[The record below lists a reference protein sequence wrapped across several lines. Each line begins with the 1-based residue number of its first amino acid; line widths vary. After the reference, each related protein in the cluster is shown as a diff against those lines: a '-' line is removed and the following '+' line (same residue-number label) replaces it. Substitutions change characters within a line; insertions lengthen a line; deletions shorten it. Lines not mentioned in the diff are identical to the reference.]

1 MTVMKKAF
9 YMALAAAMICFSA
22 CDIADIGGPGL
33 SGRPVEV
40 SQTRLADPS
49 QFVAPQL
56 GAVGDII
63 VDNTNNK
70 ESVNFTWTPAS
81 FGAPVAILYNL
92 YFTLDGKQALAG
104 SSKSTSLTLT
114 KDDINGIVVNSLGV
128 KANETGAVSAFLEA
142 SVADT
147 DVPSVRSS
155 NNVAFN
161 VKTFKAKLNVLYLCG
176 QFQNGWKV
184 EQAPEFWETAGGS
197 KTYKILIDYLA
208 GGTITPGEDQGFKV
222 LTQRA
227 WAGDYWGYE
236 SGDGKG
242 LTPGWTCPENNDHNF
257 QFGAGAEEIYLV
269 TVNLKDKKIAAE
281 GFSAISLIGNFSE
294 SGWNTDVDF
303 VYDCVANVWTAGPAT
318 FSGGNNGF
326 LIRYNHSWDKKL
338 GTATK
343 ASDDVAGGFELE
355 DGGTDMNV
363 PGDGTYM
370 MKLYANRT
378 PFVLV
383 MEKQ

>member
-1 MTVMKKAF
+1 MKKLA
-9 YMALAAAMICFSA
+9 YIAMAVATLAFSA
-22 CDIADIGGPGL
+22 CDIYEFGGITPSSSTSSSNKTQL
-33 SGRPVEV
+33 AKESDFIAPVMV
-40 SQTRLADPS
+40 QA
-49 QFVAPQL
+49 
-56 GAVGDII
+56 GDIT
-63 VDNTNNK
+63 VDQHNSDENVTFAW
-70 ESVNFTWTPAS
+70 SPAS
-81 FGAPVAILYNL
+81 FGAPVSIQYSLVLSNGDL
-92 YFTLDGKQALAG
+92 ETVAG
-104 SSKSTSLTLT
+104 TSYGTSLSMT
-114 KDDINGIVVNSLGV
+114 KADINGTLVNLLGV
-128 KANETGAVSAFLEA
+128 KANDLATVKAYVRAT
-142 SVADT
+142 VAD
-147 DVPSVRSS
+147 SS
-155 NNVAFN
+155 LKGVKSAPISFN
-161 VKTFKAKLNVLYLCG
+161 VQTFKAKLNVLYLCG

-184 EQAPEFWETAGGS
+184 AEAPEFWETAGGS